1 MPARTYK
8 KIRNIKKHDNLPNL
22 FLCSIENGSHC
33 RSFVTAGGA
42 DSQRLSVPTLKLRL
56 MEQLNRIEIRGN
68 VGAVRLQVVG
78 NSRVAKIS
86 VATNYVY
93 KGRDGEPVIETTW
106 HYISAWEG
114 KNMPDLTTIHK
125 GDKISV
131 TGRLRSQRYT
141 AADGTERTA
150 YDVLASKVALIET
163 DDFLQYEF

>member
-1 MPARTYK
+1 MLSGQHP
-8 KIRNIKKHDNLPNL
+8 
-22 FLCSIENGSHC
+22 
-33 RSFVTAGGA
+33 AGGRSA
-42 DSQRLSVPTLKLRL
+42 REINLNIYMK
-56 MEQLNRIEIRGN
+56 MEQLNRIEIIGR
-68 VGAVRLQVVG
+68 VG
-78 NSRVAKIS
+78 NATVNKYGEAQTIRFS
-86 VATNYVY
+86 VATDYVY
-93 KGRDGEPVIETTW
+93 KDKTGTPVIETTW

>member
-1 MPARTYK
+1 
-8 KIRNIKKHDNLPNL
+8 
-22 FLCSIENGSHC
+22 
-33 RSFVTAGGA
+33 
-42 DSQRLSVPTLKLRL
+42 
-56 MEQLNRIEIRGN
+56 MEQQLNRIEIKGN

-114 KNMPDLTTIHK
+114 KNMPDLTTIYK
-125 GDKISV
+125 GDKVSV

-141 AADGTERTA
+141 ASDGTERTA
-150 YDVLASKVALIET
+150 YDVLAYKLSIIET
-163 DDFLQYEF
+163 DEFLQYEF